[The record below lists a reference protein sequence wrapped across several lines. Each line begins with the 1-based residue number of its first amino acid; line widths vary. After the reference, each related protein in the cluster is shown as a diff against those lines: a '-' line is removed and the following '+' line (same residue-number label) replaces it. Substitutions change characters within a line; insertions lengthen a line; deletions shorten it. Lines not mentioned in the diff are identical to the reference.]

1 MIYLKQFM
9 RHNKYIIIP
18 AFLLVSALIIN
29 FLIDFYIMLKRFLRT
44 DQAQHFYDMK
54 QWYESGKFP
63 TTISRFI
70 PSEIVNDADNIPRVP
85 GGAYYIFY
93 TLFYKLSAENY
104 FISRIINLIFNLMII
119 YLFLFWFYKRFG
131 IMLTSFIAS
140 LVLCNVYIILAISDF
155 LNQHITLIFSFLL
168 FMLLFEYIDENKE
181 NDTRKN
187 VVRISAIMI
196 FPILAVMAQG
206 HFFTFFSMIPTV
218 IVYLI
223 IKYKR
228 TLKYIFCW
236 VLGVFISFLEYL
248 PYLISEIQSNFSNL
262 KMALTLRDSVS
273 SIPFPQIYAL
283 LLYPTNE
290 ISMSYGS
297 GINAIISYWSKYP
310 LTILGVA
317 FLFLGLIFSLFC
329 FVRILYCFFNKNY
342 KAKSNNEK
350 VILDMFLIF
359 LLFIP
364 VTIIVN
370 ILSHSKSGVI
380 HYLYSMFAIS
390 YLPIILFFVQYDSKL
405 KSNKKLFYTISFLLF
420 INLIVLYFQNSI
432 YIKYYEEPRNLHAM
446 GNVVKTIYNDSKN
459 SDANVIGIYAHNN
472 MYRDIAIT
480 FFTNNVWKQNTD
492 STNIY
497 FVFDSI
503 VALSQNK
510 DAVSKYMTY
519 FSNNTKLLY
528 SNSALL
534 VYKYKGDKPFSGI

>member
-1 MIYLKQFM
+1 MNF
-9 RHNKYIIIP
+9 NKYILIP
-18 AFLLVSALIIN
+18 IVLLISSFIIN
-29 FLIDFYIMLKRFLRT
+29 LCIDYYIMPKRFVRT

-54 QWYESGKFP
+54 KWYDSNKLP
-63 TTISRFI
+63 TTGARFV
-70 PSEIVNDADNIPRVP
+70 PSEIVNNADNIPRVP
-85 GGAYYIFY
+85 GGAYYILY
-93 TLFYKLSAENY
+93 TLFYKLSGENY
-104 FISRIINLIFNLMII
+104 FITRIINLIFNLIII

-131 IMLTSFIAS
+131 IMITSFIAS
-140 LVLCNVYIILAISDF
+140 LILCNVYIVLAISDF

-168 FMLLFEYIDENKE
+168 FILLFEYIDTAEE
-181 NDTRKN
+181 NDKRKN
-187 VVRISAIMI
+187 IIKLSTVFI
-196 FPILAVMAQG
+196 FPILAIMAQG

-228 TLKYIFCW
+228 TLKYILYW
-236 VLGVFISFLEYL
+236 SLGVFISFLLYL
-248 PYLISEIQSNFSNL
+248 PYLISEIQSDFSNL
-262 KMALTLRDSVS
+262 KMAMSIRDSFS
-273 SIPFPQIYAL
+273 SFPFPQIYAL

-297 GINAIISYWSKYP
+297 GIGAIISYWSKYP
-310 LTILGVA
+310 LTVLGVA
-317 FLFLGLIFSLFC
+317 FLFLSLIFSLFC
-329 FVRILYCFFNKNY
+329 FIRILYFFFNRNY

-350 VILDMFLIF
+350 VILNMFFIF

-390 YLPIILFFVQYDSKL
+390 YLPIILFFVQYDYKL
-405 KSNKKLFYTISFLLF
+405 KSSKKIFYIISSLLF
-420 INLIVLYFQNSI
+420 INLIVLYVQNTV
-432 YIKYYEEPRNLHAM
+432 YMKYYEEPRNLQAM
-446 GNVVKTIYNDSKN
+446 ENVAKTIYNDSKD

-480 FFTNNVWKQNTD
+480 FFTNNVWKQNGN

-497 FVFDSI
+497 FVFDNI

-510 DAVSKYMTY
+510 ETVSNYMIY
-519 FSNNTKLLY
+519 FNNNAKLLY

-534 VYKYKGDKPFSGI
+534 VYKYNNDEPFTGID

>member
-1 MIYLKQFM
+1 MNF
-9 RHNKYIIIP
+9 NKNILIP
-18 AFLLVSALIIN
+18 IVLLISSFIVNLC
-29 FLIDFYIMLKRFLRT
+29 IDYYIMPKRFVRT

-54 QWYESGKFP
+54 KWYDSGKLP
-63 TTISRFI
+63 TTGARFI
-70 PSEIVNDADNIPRVP
+70 PSEIVNNADNIPRVP
-85 GGAYYIFY
+85 GGAYYILY
-93 TLFYKLSAENY
+93 TLFYKLSGENY
-104 FISRIINLIFNLMII
+104 FITRIINLIFNLIII

-131 IMLTSFIAS
+131 IMNTSFIAS
-140 LVLCNVYIILAISDF
+140 LILCNVYMVLAISDF

-168 FMLLFEYIDENKE
+168 FILLFEYIDTAEE
-181 NDTRKN
+181 NDKRKN
-187 VVRISAIMI
+187 IIKLSAVFI
-196 FPILAVMAQG
+196 FPILAIMAQG

-228 TLKYIFCW
+228 TLKYILYW
-236 VLGVFISFLEYL
+236 SLGGFISFLEYL

-262 KMALTLRDSVS
+262 KMAMSIRDSFS
-273 SIPFPQIYAL
+273 SFPFPQIYAL

-297 GINAIISYWSKYP
+297 GIGAIISYWSKYP
-310 LTILGVA
+310 LTVLGVA
-317 FLFLGLIFSLFC
+317 FLFLSLIFSLFC
-329 FVRILYCFFNKNY
+329 FIRILYFFFNRNY

-350 VILDMFLIF
+350 VILNMFFIF

-390 YLPIILFFVQYDSKL
+390 YLPIILFFVQYDYKL
-405 KSNKKLFYTISFLLF
+405 KSSKKIFYIISFLLF
-420 INLIVLYFQNSI
+420 INLLVLYVQNTV
-432 YIKYYEEPRNLHAM
+432 YMKYYEEPRNLQAM
-446 GNVVKTIYNDSKN
+446 ENVAKTIYNDSKD

-480 FFTNNVWKQNTD
+480 FFTNNVWKQNGN

-497 FVFDSI
+497 FVFDNILFASPKRWKC
-503 VALSQNK
+503 VTSL
-510 DAVSKYMTY
+510 
-519 FSNNTKLLY
+519 
-528 SNSALL
+528 
-534 VYKYKGDKPFSGI
+534 

>member
-1 MIYLKQFM
+1 MNF
-9 RHNKYIIIP
+9 NKYILIP
-18 AFLLVSALIIN
+18 IVLLISSFIIN
-29 FLIDFYIMLKRFLRT
+29 LCIDYYIMPKRFVRT

-54 QWYESGKFP
+54 KWYDSNKLP
-63 TTISRFI
+63 TTGARFV
-70 PSEIVNDADNIPRVP
+70 PSEIVNNADNIPRVP
-85 GGAYYIFY
+85 GGAYYILY
-93 TLFYKLSAENY
+93 TLFYKLSGENY
-104 FISRIINLIFNLMII
+104 FITRIINLIFNLIII

-131 IMLTSFIAS
+131 IMITSFIAS
-140 LVLCNVYIILAISDF
+140 LILCNVYIVLAISDF

-168 FMLLFEYIDENKE
+168 FILLFEYIDTAEE
-181 NDTRKN
+181 NDKRKN
-187 VVRISAIMI
+187 IIKLSTVFI
-196 FPILAVMAQG
+196 FPILAIMAQG

-228 TLKYIFCW
+228 TLKYILYW
-236 VLGVFISFLEYL
+236 SLGVFISFLLYL
-248 PYLISEIQSNFSNL
+248 PYLISEIQSDFSNL
-262 KMALTLRDSVS
+262 KMAMSIRDSFS
-273 SIPFPQIYAL
+273 SFPFPQIYAL

-297 GINAIISYWSKYP
+297 GIGAIISYWSKYP
-310 LTILGVA
+310 LTVLGVA
-317 FLFLGLIFSLFC
+317 FLFLSLIFSLFC
-329 FVRILYCFFNKNY
+329 FIRILYFFFNRNY

-350 VILDMFLIF
+350 VILNMFFIF

-390 YLPIILFFVQYDSKL
+390 YLPIILFFVQYDYKL
-405 KSNKKLFYTISFLLF
+405 KSSKKIFYIISFLLF
-420 INLIVLYFQNSI
+420 INLLVLYVQNTV
-432 YIKYYEEPRNLHAM
+432 YMKYYEEPRNLQAM
-446 GNVVKTIYNDSKN
+446 ENVAKTIYNDSKD

-480 FFTNNVWKQNTD
+480 FFTNNVWKQNGN

-497 FVFDSI
+497 FVFDNI

-510 DAVSKYMTY
+510 ETVSNYMIY
-519 FSNNTKLLY
+519 FNNNAKLLY

-534 VYKYKGDKPFSGI
+534 VYKYNNDEPFTGID

>member
-1 MIYLKQFM
+1 MNF
-9 RHNKYIIIP
+9 NKYILIP
-18 AFLLVSALIIN
+18 IVLLISSFIIN
-29 FLIDFYIMLKRFLRT
+29 LCIDYYIMPKRFVRT

-54 QWYESGKFP
+54 KWYDSGKLP
-63 TTISRFI
+63 TTGARFV
-70 PSEIVNDADNIPRVP
+70 PSEIVNNADNIPRVP
-85 GGAYYIFY
+85 GGAYYILY
-93 TLFYKLSAENY
+93 TLFYKLSGENY
-104 FISRIINLIFNLMII
+104 FITRIINLIFNLIII

-131 IMLTSFIAS
+131 IMITSFIAS
-140 LVLCNVYIILAISDF
+140 LILCNVYMVLAISDF

-168 FMLLFEYIDENKE
+168 FILLFEYIDTAEE
-181 NDTRKN
+181 NDKRKN
-187 VVRISAIMI
+187 IIKLSAVFI
-196 FPILAVMAQG
+196 FPILAIMAQG

-228 TLKYIFCW
+228 TLKYILYW
-236 VLGVFISFLEYL
+236 SLGVFISFLLYL
-248 PYLISEIQSNFSNL
+248 PYLISEIQSDFSNL
-262 KMALTLRDSVS
+262 KMAMSIRDSFS
-273 SIPFPQIYAL
+273 SFPFPQIYAL

-297 GINAIISYWSKYP
+297 GIGAIISYWSKYP
-310 LTILGVA
+310 LTVLGVA
-317 FLFLGLIFSLFC
+317 FLFLSLIFSLFC
-329 FVRILYCFFNKNY
+329 FIRILYFFFNRNY

-350 VILDMFLIF
+350 VILNMFFIF

-390 YLPIILFFVQYDSKL
+390 YLPIILFFVQYDYKL
-405 KSNKKLFYTISFLLF
+405 KSSKKIFYIIFSLLF
-420 INLIVLYFQNSI
+420 INLIVLYVQNTV
-432 YIKYYEEPRNLHAM
+432 YMKYYEEPRNLQAM
-446 GNVVKTIYNDSKN
+446 ENVAKTIYNDSKD

-480 FFTNNVWKQNTD
+480 FFTNNVWKQNGN

-497 FVFDSI
+497 FVFDNI

-510 DAVSKYMTY
+510 ETVSNYMIY
-519 FSNNTKLLY
+519 FNNNAKLLY

-534 VYKYKGDKPFSGI
+534 VYKYNNDEPFTGID

>member
-1 MIYLKQFM
+1 MKLD
-9 RHNKYIIIP
+9 KYIIISTVLLIS
-18 AFLLVSALIIN
+18 AFIIN
-29 FLIDFYIMLKRFLRT
+29 ILTDCYIMPRRFLRT
-44 DQAQHFYDMK
+44 DQAQHYYDMK
-54 QWYESGKFP
+54 KWYESNKLP
-63 TTISRFI
+63 TTGARFL
-70 PSEIVNDADNIPRVP
+70 PSEIVNQESDIPRVP

-93 TLFYKLSAENY
+93 TLFYKLSGENY
-104 FISRIINLIFNLMII
+104 FVTRIINLIFNLII
-119 YLFLFWFYKRFG
+119 VYLFLFWFYKRFG
-131 IMLTSFIAS
+131 LMMTSFMSALI
-140 LVLCNVYIILAISDF
+140 LCNVYLMLAISDF

-168 FMLLFEYIDENKE
+168 FILLFEYIDSEGEYDK
-181 NDTRKN
+181 RKN
-187 VVRISAIMI
+187 MVRFSAVFI
-196 FPILAVMAQG
+196 FPILAIMAQG

-228 TLKYIFCW
+228 TLKYIFYW
-236 VLGVFISFLEYL
+236 ASGVFISFLLYL

-262 KMALTLRDSVS
+262 KMAMSVRDSFS

-297 GINAIISYWSKYP
+297 GTNAIIAYWSKYP

-317 FLFLGLIFSLFC
+317 FLFLSLIFSIFC
-329 FVRILYCFFNKNY
+329 FIRILYYFFNKNY

-350 VILDMFLIF
+350 VILNMFLIF

-380 HYLYSMFAIS
+380 HYLYSMFTLS
-390 YLPIILFFVQYDSKL
+390 YLPIILFFVQYNDKL
-405 KSNKKLFYTISFLLF
+405 KLNKKIFYIISSLLF
-420 INLIVLYFQNSI
+420 INLIVLYIQNTV
-432 YIKYYEEPRNLHAM
+432 YMKYYEEPRNLEAM
-446 GNVVKTIYNDSKN
+446 GNVVKTIYDDSKD
-459 SDANVIGIYAHNN
+459 SDANVIGIYSHNN
-472 MYRDIAIT
+472 MYRDIAII
-480 FFTNNVWKQNTD
+480 FFTNNVWKQNAD

-497 FVFDSI
+497 FVFDNI

-510 DAVSKYMTY
+510 DIVSKYMTY
-519 FSNNTKLLY
+519 FNDNAKLLY

-534 VYKYKGDKPFSGI
+534 VYKYNGDKPFSGI

>member
-1 MIYLKQFM
+1 MM

-18 AFLLVSALIIN
+18 VFLLVSAVIVN
-29 FLIDFYIMLKRFLRT
+29 FLIDYYIMPKRFLRT

-54 QWYESGKFP
+54 QWYDSNKLP
-63 TTISRFI
+63 TTSARLV
-70 PSEIVNDADNIPRVP
+70 PSEIVNEANNIPRVP

-93 TLFYKLSAENY
+93 TLFYKLSGENY
-104 FISRIINLIFNLMII
+104 FISRIINLIFNLIII

-131 IMLTSFIAS
+131 IILSSFIAS
-140 LVLCNVYIILAISDF
+140 LILCNVYIILAISDF

-168 FMLLFEYIDENKE
+168 FILLFEYIDTTDE
-181 NDTRKN
+181 NDKRKN
-187 VVRISAIMI
+187 TIKLSAVFT
-196 FPILAVMAQG
+196 FPILAIMAQG

-223 IKYKR
+223 IKHKR
-228 TLKYIFCW
+228 TLKYIFYW
-236 VLGVFISFLEYL
+236 ALGVFISFLEYL
-248 PYLISEIQSNFSNL
+248 PYLISELQSNFSNL
-262 KMALTLRDSVS
+262 KMAITLRDSVS

-297 GINAIISYWSKYP
+297 GINAIISYWTKYP
-310 LTILGVA
+310 FTILGVA
-317 FLFLGLIFSLFC
+317 FLFLSLIFSLFC

-342 KAKSNNEK
+342 KAQSNNEK
-350 VILDMFLIF
+350 VILDMFYIF

-364 VTIIVN
+364 VTIIIN

-390 YLPIILFFVQYDSKL
+390 YLPIILFFVQYNDKL
-405 KSNKKLFYTISFLLF
+405 KSNKKIFYIISLLLF
-420 INLIVLYFQNSI
+420 INLIVLYIQNTV
-432 YIKYYEEPRNLHAM
+432 YIKYYEEPRNLQAM
-446 GNVVKTIYNDSKN
+446 ENVVKTIYDDSKN

-480 FFTNNVWKQNTD
+480 FFTNNVWKQNED

-497 FVFDSI
+497 FVFDNIAS
-503 VALSQNK
+503 LSQNT
-510 DAVSKYMTY
+510 DVVSNYMTY
-519 FSNNTKLLY
+519 FSNNSKLLY
-528 SNSALL
+528 SNLALL
-534 VYKYKGDKPFSGI
+534 VYKYNSGDKTFSGI

>member
-1 MIYLKQFM
+1 MNF
-9 RHNKYIIIP
+9 NKNILIP
-18 AFLLVSALIIN
+18 IVLLISSFIVNLC
-29 FLIDFYIMLKRFLRT
+29 IDYYIMPKRFVRT

-54 QWYESGKFP
+54 KWYDSGKLP
-63 TTISRFI
+63 TTGARFI
-70 PSEIVNDADNIPRVP
+70 PSEIVNNADNIPRVP
-85 GGAYYIFY
+85 GGAYYILY
-93 TLFYKLSAENY
+93 TLFYKLSGENY
-104 FISRIINLIFNLMII
+104 FITRIINLIFNLIII

-131 IMLTSFIAS
+131 IMNTSFIAS
-140 LVLCNVYIILAISDF
+140 LILCNVYMVLAISDF

-168 FMLLFEYIDENKE
+168 FILLFEYIDTAEE
-181 NDTRKN
+181 NDKRKN
-187 VVRISAIMI
+187 IIKLSAVFI
-196 FPILAVMAQG
+196 FPILAIMAQG

-228 TLKYIFCW
+228 TLKYILYW
-236 VLGVFISFLEYL
+236 SLGGFISFLEYL

-262 KMALTLRDSVS
+262 KMAMSIRDSFS
-273 SIPFPQIYAL
+273 SFPFPQIYAL

-297 GINAIISYWSKYP
+297 GIGAIISYWSKYP
-310 LTILGVA
+310 LTVLGVA
-317 FLFLGLIFSLFC
+317 FLFLSLIFSLFC
-329 FVRILYCFFNKNY
+329 FIRILYFFFNRNY

-350 VILDMFLIF
+350 VILNMFFIF

-390 YLPIILFFVQYDSKL
+390 YLPIILFFVQYDYKL
-405 KSNKKLFYTISFLLF
+405 KSSKKIFYIISFLLF
-420 INLIVLYFQNSI
+420 INLLVLYVQNTV
-432 YIKYYEEPRNLHAM
+432 YMKYYEEPRNLQAM
-446 GNVVKTIYNDSKN
+446 ENVAKTIYNDSKD

-480 FFTNNVWKQNTD
+480 FFTNNVWKQNGN

-497 FVFDSI
+497 FVFDNI

-510 DAVSKYMTY
+510 ETVSNYMIY
-519 FSNNTKLLY
+519 FNNNAKLLY

-534 VYKYKGDKPFSGI
+534 VYKYNNDEPFTGID